1 MKKFFIISLVLLL
14 VFYKNIMP
22 AYKPLFSPQ
31 PTPYL
36 SPSQGGNKYVPQGT
50 VSYPV
55 SQNATPIP
63 MTPIQGGT
71 NWANNTY
78 GYNNTPYT
86 AKPVNYSSTPNPTPV
101 PTPTQPSGFDVNS
114 AQGANVGD
122 QRNGMRWTGKVWE
135 PLGGS
140 GGGGVPDPSQQVR
153 NDINS
158 GYDAYFSSLDQM
170 MGNIPGQQKG
180 QEQTVQNNFNQNI
193 SDLGSQ
199 QQQSMADLATS
210 RRKSGEQQVKSLQD
224 ISENIRNLFQTGNVM
239 LGTRGAG
246 DSSAA
251 NQYSYAV
258 TKLGSKERGNVMSQ
272 SRAIESDIADR
283 EARLNDIVTQETG
296 KYKTERD
303 NKIIEVA
310 QWFQD
315 QQNQL
320 IQAKASGQLQKGQS
334 LAQLSTQLL
343 QNAQNELIRQD
354 TNYKN
359 RQNALLSWATS
370 NATNINQLKTNLAA
384 IGQYNVPAN
393 QAQDISGQPTF
404 DAQGNMTTSFGGGG
418 GYREP
423 TKDKLPQNFSQFG
436 GMLTS
441 QLPLGN
447 TLDNLIR

>member
-1 MKKFFIISLVLLL
+1 
-14 VFYKNIMP
+14 
-22 AYKPLFSPQ
+22 
-31 PTPYL
+31 
-36 SPSQGGNKYVPQGT
+36 
-50 VSYPV
+50 
-55 SQNATPIP
+55 
-63 MTPIQGGT
+63 
-71 NWANNTY
+71 
-78 GYNNTPYT
+78 
-86 AKPVNYSSTPNPTPV
+86 
-101 PTPTQPSGFDVNS
+101 
-114 AQGANVGD
+114 
-122 QRNGMRWTGKVWE
+122 
-135 PLGGS
+135 
-140 GGGGVPDPSQQVR
+140 
-153 NDINS
+153 
-158 GYDAYFSSLDQM
+158 
-170 MGNIPGQQKG
+170 
-180 QEQTVQNNFNQNI
+180 
-193 SDLGSQ
+193 
-199 QQQSMADLATS
+199 LATS

-272 SRAIESDIADR
+272 TRAIENDIADR
-283 EARLNDIVTQETG
+283 EARLNNIVTQETG

-343 QNAQNELIRQD
+343 QNAQAELIRQD

-370 NATNINQLKTNLAA
+370 NSQNIGQLKTNLSA

-393 QAQDISGQPTF
+393 QAQNIEGQPSF
-404 DAQGNMTTSFGGGG
+404 DAQGNMTTSFTGGGG
-418 GYREP
+418 SRSTE
-423 TKDKLPQNFSQFG
+423 KIPQNLNQFG
-436 GMLTS
+436 GMLAG

-447 TLDNLIR
+447 TLDNLLR